1 MNVISTVQPFN
12 CVFVTVSF
20 SNIMLEYIDLSV
32 ISFLKRKTQICYF
45 KCVCVGTLGVSKRLT
60 VCCMFRECHNT
71 LAGAYV
77 SDMCR

>member
-32 ISFLKRKTQICYF
+32 VSFF
-45 KCVCVGTLGVSKRLT
+45 
-60 VCCMFRECHNT
+60 
-71 LAGAYV
+71 
-77 SDMCR
+77 